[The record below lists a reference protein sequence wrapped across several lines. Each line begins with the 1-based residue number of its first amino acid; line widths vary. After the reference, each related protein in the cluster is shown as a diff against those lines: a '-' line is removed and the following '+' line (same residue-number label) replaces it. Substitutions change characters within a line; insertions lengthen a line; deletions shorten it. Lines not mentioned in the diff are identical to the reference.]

1 MTRCTN
7 ESGSSWLIQ
16 SNPSDGNQKTSF
28 QHVPTTTNSSV
39 VFYPFGCHNN
49 RTTRFGQAI
58 MSPREPE
65 TLLSTSSST
74 SSLDT
79 LEDKDD
85 ELPKKTSRIQWGNI
99 QIREYNRIVGDNP
112 ETIVGPPLT
121 LDWQYNEHELITID
135 EYEETRPKRKVFWRL
150 RLSSI
155 TRKNMLK
162 NVFGIPE
169 SEIAA
174 AEREVQ
180 IIRRLRQSTNKQG
193 KLSSSVENAVQSAK
207 RKIKRRFSRENA
219 MMSLS
224 AAYGKSMALQT
235 AY

>member
-1 MTRCTN
+1 
-7 ESGSSWLIQ
+7 
-16 SNPSDGNQKTSF
+16 
-28 QHVPTTTNSSV
+28 
-39 VFYPFGCHNN
+39 
-49 RTTRFGQAI
+49 

-180 IIRRLRQSTNKQG
+180 VIRRQRQSTNKQG
-193 KLSSSVENAVQSAK
+193 RLSSSVENAVQSAK